1 MAWDTVVAWDT
12 VLVAAAV
19 ILATA
24 VVARVV
30 DRRMA
35 HRELAPEAMTRYRV
49 LRRGIVVTIVAIGVL
64 SAAMTVP
71 GVRAAA
77 GTILGSAA
85 VLGLIVGLAAQTT
98 LANFVAG
105 LLIAFAQPL
114 RLGDR
119 VEVAGSTGVV
129 EEIGLTYTFI
139 RLDDGSRVVIPNSKL
154 ASDTIRNSTI
164 VSREKIAEI
173 TLQVPLDRE
182 LGPVIDALRTETA
195 ADRGAEVFVS
205 ALDTAA
211 TVAIRVPAAD
221 EAGAVRLERD
231 LRLRA
236 HRRLREDGLLA

>member
-1 MAWDTVVAWDT
+1 MAWDTVLA
-12 VLVAAAV
+12 AAAV
-19 ILATA
+19 IAVTA

-35 HRELAPEAMTRYRV
+35 GRQLAPEAITRYRV
-49 LRRGIVVTIVAIGVL
+49 LRRSIVATIVAIGVL
-64 SAAMTVP
+64 SAAMTIP
-71 GVRAAA
+71 AVRAAA

-85 VLGLIVGLAAQTT
+85 VIGLIVGLAAQTT

-105 LLIAFAQPL
+105 LLIAFTQPL

-119 VEVAGSTGVV
+119 VEVAGAAGIV

-173 TLQVPLDRE
+173 TLQVPLHRE
-182 LGPVIDALRTETA
+182 LGPIIDALQTEIT
-195 ADRGAEVFVS
+195 DERDAEVFVS
-205 ALDTAA
+205 ALDGSA
-211 TVAIRVPAAD
+211 TVAVRVRAAD
-221 EAGAVRLERD
+221 AAEAERLQRE

-236 HRRLREDGLLA
+236 HGRLREQGLLE